1 MSGGKAAGNPRFQVC
16 TNANKQVRF
25 PINADHD
32 RWGYYRGD
40 NAAPAGSMKTMLL
53 NNLPFGSLHP
63 GGANFC
69 LVDASVHFLSDDLDF
84 TVFEDFATTAGAEIN
99 GGTR

>member
-1 MSGGKAAGNPRFQVC
+1 
-16 TNANKQVRF
+16 
-25 PINADHD
+25 
-32 RWGYYRGD
+32 
-40 NAAPAGSMKTMLL
+40 MKTMLL